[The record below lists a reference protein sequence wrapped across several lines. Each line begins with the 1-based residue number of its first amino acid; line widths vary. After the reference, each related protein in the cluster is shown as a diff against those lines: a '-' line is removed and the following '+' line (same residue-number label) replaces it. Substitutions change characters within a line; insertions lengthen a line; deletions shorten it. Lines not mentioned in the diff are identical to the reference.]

1 MHLNRLRAANAG
13 FGWQGPNLAMKYLP
27 LILLGVLLNAGAQL
41 LLKEGMQRVGY
52 FEFSRANIVPV
63 TLQVAVSPF
72 VLAGLFAYVISVL
85 VWLLV
90 LSRVEVS
97 YAYPMLSIGYIVN
110 AIGGYYLF
118 QDNLSFTRITGIL
131 IIIAGVYLVSR
142 S

>member
-1 MHLNRLRAANAG
+1 MN
-13 FGWQGPNLAMKYLP
+13 YLP

-41 LLKEGMQRVGY
+41 LLKEGMRRIGHFDFVW
-52 FEFSRANIVPV
+52 ANVVPISA
-63 TLQVAVSPF
+63 Q
-72 VLAGLFAYVISVL
+72 LAANVFILGGLLAYVVSVV

-97 YAYPMLSIGYIVN
+97 YAYPMLSVGYIVN

-118 QDNLSFTRITGIL
+118 REDLSIERIAGIL
-131 IIIAGVYLVSR
+131 VIIAGVYLVSR